1 VLRERDDYTVDY
13 VNRKLRL
20 RLAPDR
26 AVRVQYFTLHPLDV
40 LTSSRLRIDR
50 RLDVFATDAR
60 GAANVDALA
69 ASAIGSATANAA
81 SVDGL
86 LGDGGVIR
94 DRGLSSLGARR
105 VLFIFDG
112 LRCPGG
118 TQVAPTARQID

>member
-1 VLRERDDYTVDY
+1 MSQPPLQPLRAVEVEVEPGPGRGRIVLRERDDYTVDY

-50 RLDVFATDAR
+50 RLDVFATDAP

-69 ASAIGSATANAA
+69 ASAIGSATAPTPRPSMA
-81 SVDGL
+81 
-86 LGDGGVIR
+86 
-94 DRGLSSLGARR
+94 
-105 VLFIFDG
+105 
-112 LRCPGG
+112 CP
-118 TQVAPTARQID
+118 ATAV